1 MSKFIQIN
9 TPYRISEINLDRIAT
24 KQHKNKKKTSNKLL
38 VKFFYKPN
46 KNTHTEFLIQ
56 TPEILLK
63 NDVKFNNKGYY
74 ELEAPFIGKHHEK
87 INTFEKFIESLEN
100 KVLEIIKK
108 NKDWFSD
115 SNIKYKSVIRYP
127 SKSEEIY
134 KLLRLKIDSNTI
146 IKKNGK
152 TIDVNALMK
161 DYYVKCILR
170 VAFIYIKGS
179 MVTINIYPVVID
191 LRNKL
196 ENLEFASSESISSE
210 LTTDS
215 ESEEEVN
222 EPKQEVKP
230 VKEESEEELETL
242 DEYKSSVLEI
252 PSEVRDN
259 CGTNEMF
266 SDKNNVID
274 DKEKEL
280 NEEVK
285 NEEVKNEEGE
295 DVVESNTS
303 DTSED
308 KESLKKESTDSLIE
322 EGDLNLDNLDNL
334 DNSNINSESS
344 IISTFNSDKYMETY
358 GNIKI
363 KEINLSEES
372 EDSDYSEEINEDE
385 ITAFE
390 QELLSKT

>member
-9 TPYRISEINLDRIAT
+9 TPYRISEVNLDRIAT
-24 KQHKNKKKTSNKLL
+24 KKHKNKKKDSNKLL

-63 NDVKFNNKGYY
+63 SDIKFNNKGYY

-87 INTFEKFIESLEN
+87 INNFEKFIEKLED
-100 KVLEIIKK
+100 KVVEIMQK

-115 SNIKYKSVIRYP
+115 SKISYKSVIRFP
-127 SKSEEIY
+127 SKKDEIY

-161 DYYVKCILR
+161 DYYIKCILR

-215 ESEEEVN
+215 ESEEEEVV
-222 EPKQEVKP
+222 EEVKE
-230 VKEESEEELETL
+230 VKSKEESDEEELETL
-242 DEYKSSVLEI
+242 DEYKSSVLEV
-252 PSEVRDN
+252 PEEVRDN

-266 SDKNNVID
+266 SDKNNIVNEEEQ
-274 DKEKEL
+274 KL

-285 NEEVKNEEGE
+285 ENFNENKDLKKSSENNEGE
-295 DVVESNTS
+295 VEVSE
-303 DTSED
+303 TSEEKSD
-308 KESLKKESTDSLIE
+308 IIE
-322 EGDLNLDNLDNL
+322 ESDLNLDKIES
-334 DNSNINSESS
+334 SNVNSESS
-344 IISTFNSDKYMETY
+344 IISTFNSDNYMETY
-358 GNIKI
+358 GNVKI

>member
-24 KQHKNKKKTSNKLL
+24 KQHKNKKKNSNKLL

-87 INTFEKFIESLEN
+87 INTFEKFIESLEE

-115 SNIKYKSVIRYP
+115 SNIKYKSVVRFP

-222 EPKQEVKP
+222 EPKEEVKP

-280 NEEVK
+280 NEDDES
-285 NEEVKNEEGE
+285 
-295 DVVESNTS
+295 VVESN
-303 DTSED
+303 TSED

-322 EGDLNLDNLDNL
+322 EGDLNLDNL

>member
-24 KQHKNKKKTSNKLL
+24 KQHKNKKKNSNKLL

-87 INTFEKFIESLEN
+87 INTFEKFIESLEE

-115 SNIKYKSVIRYP
+115 SNIKYKSVVRFP

-134 KLLRLKIDSNTI
+134 KLLRLKIDSNTV

-280 NEEVK
+280 NEEAKNEQVK
-285 NEEVKNEEGE
+285 NEDNEN
-295 DVVESNTS
+295 VVESETS
-303 DTSED
+303 ETSED
-308 KESLKKESTDSLIE
+308 KESLKKDSTDSLIE
-322 EGDLNLDNLDNL
+322 ESDLNLDNLDNV
-334 DNSNINSESS
+334 NVNSESS
-344 IISTFNSDKYMETY
+344 IVSFNSDKYLETY
-358 GNIKI
+358 GNVKI

>member
-24 KQHKNKKKTSNKLL
+24 KQHKNKKKNSNKLL

-87 INTFEKFIESLEN
+87 INTFEKFIESLEE

-115 SNIKYKSVIRYP
+115 SNIKYKSVVRFP

-134 KLLRLKIDSNTI
+134 KLLRLKIDSNTV

-215 ESEEEVN
+215 ESEEEIN
-222 EPKQEVKP
+222 EPIQEVKP
-230 VKEESEEELETL
+230 VKEKSEEEELETL
-242 DEYKSSVLEI
+242 DEYKSSVLEV

-259 CGTNEMF
+259 CGTSEMF
-266 SDKNNVID
+266 LDKNNVID

-280 NEEVK
+280 NEEAK
-285 NEEVKNEEGE
+285 NENVDE
-295 DVVESNTS
+295 S
-303 DTSED
+303 DTSKD
-308 KESLKKESTDSLIE
+308 KESLTKESTDSLIE
-322 EGDLNLDNLDNL
+322 ESDLNLDNLDNV
-334 DNSNINSESS
+334 NVNSESS
-344 IISTFNSDKYMETY
+344 IISFNSDKYLETY
-358 GNIKI
+358 GNVKI